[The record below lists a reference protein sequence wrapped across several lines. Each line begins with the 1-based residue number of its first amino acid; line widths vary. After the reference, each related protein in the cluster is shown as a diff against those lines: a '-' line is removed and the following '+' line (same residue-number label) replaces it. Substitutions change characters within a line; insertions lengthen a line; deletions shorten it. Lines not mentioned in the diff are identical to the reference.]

1 MKPRVS
7 VVIPFYNCPYIEQ
20 ALQSAMSQSWQPYE
34 IIVVDDGSTMHAER
48 IAPISRTFTI
58 WAKPTEVP
66 PRLLTTVLPMPLEI
80 M

>member
-7 VVIPFYNCPYIEQ
+7 IVIPFYNCPYIEQ

-48 IAPISRTFTI
+48 ITPY
-58 WAKPTEVP
+58 
-66 PRLLTTVLPMPLEI
+66 LPHIHYLGQGQRRYCFGS
-80 M
+80 